1 MISKYQLILKG
12 IPELELDLSDLLRTG
27 VKVSPHFAKV
37 WENELEPDAVIEDDI
52 ISIKMSCGPKIRLTV
67 TEDDF
72 TEFSAYTITERTQRL
87 DKKQVEVLESI
98 LASNYITDVEET
110 IKFPVYFYDSGSM
123 MEWVFT
129 PSKLAYLALWYGLKG
144 KV

>member
-1 MISKYQLILKG
+1 MSKYQTILKG
-12 IPELELDLSDLLRTG
+12 LPSLESDLSDLLRTEVKIPTQFVRIWEG
-27 VKVSPHFAKV
+27 VDATGVEGLDNVSALLMF
-37 WENELEPDAVIEDDI
+37 
-52 ISIKMSCGPKIRLTV
+52 GPKIRLTV

-87 DKKQVEVLESI
+87 DKRQTEILLAVLG
-98 LASNYITDVEET
+98 SNYIDHNSDDAL
-110 IKFPVYFYDSGSM
+110 KFPVYFYDSGSM

-129 PSKLAYLALWYGLKG
+129 PSNLARLAYWYGS